1 MWKDS
6 LHLRTAMEDVTSMEA
21 AGTPATGGGY
31 EFSPEDDDL
40 FKGLSN
46 RMRYLAVLLVI
57 LALLGIP
64 AILGGGGYT
73 ALVTLLYTVTG
84 VLTFGVARSLRRI
97 VTTEGSDISHLMSA
111 LGSLN
116 NLLTFVVILVTIL
129 LTVGAGGILAAL
141 FIAVFL

>member
-1 MWKDS
+1 
-6 LHLRTAMEDVTSMEA
+6 MEDVTSMEA